1 MSDKSLGGL
10 LIVFSAASI
19 SLSVVLSR
27 LAFEA
32 GGNAATLLCL
42 RYPLSA
48 AMLWLLLRHGGVSAA
63 LPLRSAL
70 ACHGVGLALFAQAGG
85 YLGAVQFIPVNLAIL
100 IFYLYP
106 LLTLLGAAVVDRRRP
121 AVAEVVGTVI
131 VLGGLAMALSVSF
144 EGLDPRG
151 LALAFAAAL
160 GGGIAFIGSSR
171 VLRGV
176 DTLPASLHF
185 SLAGL
190 PAALLAVSLASEFA
204 LPRGGFGWAMLGLAL
219 ATFLLF
225 YVSMFAGI
233 RRLGAVPAALLFN
246 LEPPITILLALL
258 LLGEPMSG
266 QQGLGAMLV
275 IGGIV
280 LAQVRGRRPPT

>member
-27 LAFEA
+27 LVFEA

-48 AMLWLLLRHGGVSAA
+48 AMLWLLLRQSGTSAA
-63 LPLRSAL
+63 LPSRSAL
-70 ACHGVGLALFAQAGG
+70 ACYGVGLALFAQAGG

-121 AVAEVVGTVI
+121 AIAEVVGALI

-160 GGGIAFIGSSR
+160 GGGIAFIGSGR

-190 PAALLAVSLASEFA
+190 PAALIAASLASEFA

-219 ATFLLF
+219 TTFLLF

-258 LLGEPMSG
+258 LLGEPMGG
-266 QQGLGAMLV
+266 QQALGTALV

-280 LAQVRGRRPPT
+280 LAQVGARRTA

>member
-1 MSDKSLGGL
+1 MNAKTVGGL

-27 LAFEA
+27 LVFEA

-48 AMLWLLLRHGGVSAA
+48 AMLWLLLRQGGVSAA
-63 LPLRSAL
+63 LPWRSAL
-70 ACHGVGLALFAQAGG
+70 ACYGVGLALFAQAGG

-121 AVAEVVGTVI
+121 AIAEVVGAVI

-160 GGGIAFIGSSR
+160 GGGIAFIGSGR

-176 DTLPASLHF
+176 DTLPACLHF

-190 PAALLAVSLASEFA
+190 PMALLTASLASEFA
-204 LPRGGFGWAMLGLAL
+204 LPRGGFGWTMLGLAL

-258 LLGEPMSG
+258 LLGEPMGG
-266 QQGLGAMLV
+266 QQALGTVLV
-275 IGGIV
+275 IGGII
-280 LAQVRGRRPPT
+280 LAQVGARRTA